1 MVPRAL
7 SHTLFL
13 TVFDLHS
20 TERLAEWKKIR
31 DQIETDDDPFQTVL
45 SLWSRA
51 PFVNS
56 YLDTIESDQWP
67 DPWHLILDNRYDDL
81 ALALGIMYT
90 LKLTKRFMDEE
101 FKIHKSMRDR
111 ESFHLTVG
119 SIVCFDI
126 ANRRLISESVLE
138 QDAIKLVYSIKQ

>member
-1 MVPRAL
+1 MAPLAL
-7 SHTLFL
+7 SRTLFL
-13 TVFDLHS
+13 TVFDLHN

-31 DQIETDDDPFQTVL
+31 DQLETDNDPFKTVL

-56 YLDTIESDQWP
+56 YLDTIASDQWP

-90 LKLTKRFMDEE
+90 LKLTKRFMNEE

-111 ESFHLTVG
+111 ESFHLIVG
-119 SIVCFDI
+119 SIACFDI
-126 ANRRLISESVLE
+126 ANRQLISESVLE
-138 QDAIKLVYSIKQ
+138 QDAIKLVYSSKQ